1 MGVQHAQL
9 ERQKVVELRVLG
21 EAHALI
27 SVHLAL
33 QALSHLVMV
42 TVLAKVAQQAI
53 TNLNLG
59 KQGVTLVELAL
70 SHLWL
75 DQRSAMRVMLEAT
88 LSQEDFQVAMRA
100 QQAHTKICKDNLVV
114 KAVKRVLMHKHKA

>member
-1 MGVQHAQL
+1 MGVHIAQL

-42 TVLAKVAQQAI
+42 MVLAKVAQQAI

-114 KAVKRVLMHKHKA
+114 KAVKRVLMQKHKA